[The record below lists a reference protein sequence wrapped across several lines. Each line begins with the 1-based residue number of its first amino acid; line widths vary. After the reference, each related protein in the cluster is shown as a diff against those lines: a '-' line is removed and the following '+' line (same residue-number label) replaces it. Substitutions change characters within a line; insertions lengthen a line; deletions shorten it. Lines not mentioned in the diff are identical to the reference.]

1 MWAVNESSTT
11 LNLRKNTMYTV
22 NISICPDM
30 PYTSQFTVGNYNM
43 TYSLK
48 ILNIMPIPII
58 LGRCPSVINSVTM
71 TIVNYNISRNGAT
84 TALIMCS

>member
-30 PYTSQFTVGNYNM
+30 PYTSQFTVGN
-43 TYSLK
+43 
-48 ILNIMPIPII
+48 
-58 LGRCPSVINSVTM
+58 
-71 TIVNYNISRNGAT
+71 
-84 TALIMCS
+84 